1 MPRKQNKEAT
11 PELPNLIVGSIAR
24 ICVPSV
30 GPSTHVTK
38 IAAIMA
44 EQNIGA
50 VVVTRD
56 FEVLGIVTERD
67 IIERVALGKKDL
79 YGVVAQEIMTSPVI
93 TIHYNRTIQDALK
106 IMKDNNIRRLVV
118 VKGENILG
126 LVTERRLLLASFAGQ
141 SEQGSNSQS

>member
-1 MPRKQNKEAT
+1 
-11 PELPNLIVGSIAR
+11 
-24 ICVPSV
+24 
-30 GPSTHVTK
+30 
-38 IAAIMA
+38 MA

-79 YGVVAQEIMTSPVI
+79 YEVVAQEIMTSPVI

-118 VKGENILG
+118 VKGESILG

-141 SEQGSNSQS
+141 VKQGSNSQS